1 MKKETE
7 IILFNELK
15 SHSYG
20 STGEYDVDKLF
31 KIYTE
36 TEIEKLSDLFDE
48 SKQKDFKNFILE
60 NISLMRGLE
69 KDENG
74 IVLENEV
81 RFVRS
86 LAHKK
91 IQPLSLL
98 TIGMLKKNRE
108 QQEEFAKLVEH
119 IVGKQKTK
127 ILDVGSGQVPYSSIL
142 LAKDNVGD
150 INSMDRFGISNTSIE
165 KMKVTPHDEFFTE
178 KTPVETYEFV
188 VANRACSA
196 IPHIVATCA
205 KYKKPYFIKLCP
217 CESPNHQIDGW
228 KDFLSTLDENIS
240 FNDKDFAYN
249 LDL

>member
-15 SHSYG
+15 SHAYG
-20 STGEYDVDKLF
+20 TTGKYDIDKLF

-48 SKQKDFKNFILE
+48 SKQKDFKDFIFE
-60 NISLMRGLE
+60 NIYLMRGLE

-74 IVLENEV
+74 IIPENEV
-81 RFVRS
+81 RLVRA
-86 LAHKK
+86 LAQKK
-91 IQPLSLL
+91 ILPLALL
-98 TIGMLKKNRE
+98 TQEKFKKYKV
-108 QQEEFAKLVEH
+108 QQEEFTTLVEH

-127 ILDVGSGQVPYSSIL
+127 ILDIGSGQVPYSSIL
-142 LAKDNVGD
+142 LANDNVGD
-150 INSMDRFGISNTSIE
+150 IDSMDKFVISNTSI
-165 KMKVTPHDEFFTE
+165 KKLKVTPHNEYFTE
-178 KTPVETYEFV
+178 KTPVTDYEFI

-205 KYKKPYFIKLCP
+205 KYKKPYFIKLCS
-217 CESPNHQIDGW
+217 CEAPNHQIEGW

-240 FNDKDFAYN
+240 FNDEDFAYN